1 MRGRAQKKSPLKGIP
16 DILRNLSL
24 SQNYWEPLKF
34 WLLLPSKYP
43 QGAIHIWRQMVAK
56 SDFILNPN
64 RYGGR
69 SWHGIYFYICCDWEK
84 QLKTYWQFSL
94 KTFLGLHH
102 IIFLFHYWKFEKI
115 SNQTPRFTIFSN
127 FPYFEA
133 IFINWCT
140 ANVHS

>member
-94 KTFLGLHH
+94 KTFLGLHF
-102 IIFLFHYWKFEKI
+102 IISLFQYWKFEKFLK
-115 SNQTPRFTIFSN
+115 SNTLVHIFFKFSIFSSN
-127 FPYFEA
+127 FHQ
-133 IFINWCT
+133 I
-140 ANVHS
+140 VVGR